1 MKLHGL
7 NGRLIKG
14 LNMTDSVGGPDYSQ
28 MAIYAKCGFQ
38 LIPLHKWDSKSSHK
52 GKERPDGKRPLHS
65 DWVKKAYGAKVV
77 AMAEAGGNNTGVRLT
92 PEQLVIDVDPRN
104 FPEGRDSFA
113 ELCRDV
119 GLDADAY
126 PRVETGSGG
135 LHVYMNKPADVST
148 LDSLEAYQGVEFKT
162 YGRQV
167 VAAGSRHPNGKLY
180 EWDLFAPELDSM
192 FMPNGKVGSAR
203 IPDRLLTLI
212 RRPAKSGSSSA
223 DGGEYDQERIG
234 KMLDGLDPT
243 EFKDQ
248 DLWLTLMMS
257 VHHASGG
264 SARDEFIEWST
275 RDPQYADD
283 GWIIGRRWDSLHRK
297 TDGPAR
303 TYRTLNKFLKDAGKE
318 DLIPTVSAA
327 QDFADDI
334 ELPGEEG
341 QIVLEDMEHE
351 ELGPLSRMNKR
362 YWAVTDGG
370 KFRIMEQIED
380 PALKRKMWIQYGKQD
395 FMDMLSNRRVEKMV
409 VNKKGE
415 QELKIVPISNAW
427 LEWGPRRSAM
437 GVVFD
442 PEKDHP
448 GWLNLWTGW
457 AVEPKAG
464 DWSLTQ
470 ELIRDVLCNGNE
482 EANDYVIKWIAYMV
496 QKPWEPP
503 GVAICFHGDKGTG
516 KSTLGHALVELA
528 GRHGLQTSSPKHL
541 TGNFNS
547 HLMDCVM
554 LFADEAVSP
563 GDKEAKNI
571 LKALIT
577 ERDMAY
583 EAKGK
588 DVKRGVNRV
597 HVMMASNDDRF
608 LDTGTADGERRYFV
622 SKVNNTRQG
631 DEVFFGA
638 LRRQLFEQGGLAA
651 MLHDLQLMDLKGW
664 TPRTSI
670 PNTEALVEQKLRNM
684 DPVQE
689 WWYEQLENQ
698 RLNVEPTRDGM
709 RWEDGPIKVYYQEV
723 QEDFRNWCA
732 QNSIRA
738 NAMNRGIERYFAAE
752 LKRICPDLN
761 PDAREVLPTDDGLR
775 ASEIKAIGTGNRA
788 RAYAIPSLQECR
800 EAFERV
806 VKGAVFSPIE

>member
-1 MKLHGL
+1 MTEKL
-7 NGRLIKG
+7 
-14 LNMTDSVGGPDYSQ
+14 GPDYSQ
-28 MAIYAKCGFQ
+28 MAVYAKAGFQ

-52 GKERPDGKRPLHS
+52 GKERPDGKRPIHS
-65 DWVKKAYGAKVV
+65 DWVKKAYGNKVI

-92 PEQLVIDVDPRN
+92 ASQLVIDVDPRN

-119 GLDADAY
+119 GLDPDAY

-135 LHVYMNKPADVST
+135 LHVYMTKPADVST
-148 LDSLEAYQGVEFKT
+148 LDSLEAYQGVEYKT

-180 EWDLFAPELDSM
+180 EWDVLSPPLESM
-192 FMPNGKVGSAR
+192 FIPNGTVGASR
-203 IPDRLLTLI
+203 VPERLLTLI
-212 RRPAKSGSSSA
+212 RRPARSASSTS
-223 DGGEYDQERIG
+223 DGGEYDQEQIG
-234 KMLDGLDPT
+234 KMLDVLDPGDFKEHT
-243 EFKDQ
+243 E
-248 DLWLTLMMS
+248 WVTIMMA

-264 SARDEFIEWST
+264 AARDEFIEWST
-275 RDPQYADD
+275 RDPDYADD

-297 TDGPAR
+297 TEGQAV
-303 TYRTLNKFLKDAGKE
+303 TFRTLHKYLRDKGKD
-318 DLIPTVSAA
+318 DLIPSIPAA

-341 QIVLEDMEHE
+341 VAAVEEFEHE
-351 ELGPLSRMNKR
+351 ALGPLSRMNKR

-380 PALKRKMWIQYGKQD
+380 PAMKRKMWVSYGKQD
-395 FMDMLSNRRVEKMV
+395 FQDMLSNRRVEKMV
-409 VNKKGE
+409 RNKKGE
-415 QELKIVPISNAW
+415 MELKIVPISGAW
-427 LEWGPRRSAM
+427 LEWGPRRSAI

-457 AVEPKAG
+457 AIEPKKG
-464 DWSLTQ
+464 DWSLTK
-470 ELIRDVLCNGNE
+470 ELIRDVLCDGNM
-482 EANDYVIKWIAYMV
+482 EAYDFVAKWMAFMI

-503 GVAICFHGDKGTG
+503 EVAICFHGDKGTG
-516 KSTLGHALVELA
+516 KSTLGQALVALA

-547 HLMDCVM
+547 HLMDIVM
-554 LFADEAVSP
+554 LFADEAVRP
-563 GDKEAKNI
+563 GDKDAVNT

-577 ERDMAY
+577 EKDMAY

-588 DVKRGVNRV
+588 DVKRGINRV

-622 SKVNNTRQG
+622 SKVNNSRQG
-631 DEVFFGA
+631 DQAFFGA
-638 LRRQLFEQGGLAA
+638 LKKQLYEEGGLAA
-651 MLHDLQLMDLKGW
+651 MLYDLQLMDLKGW
-664 TPRTSI
+664 EPRGNI
-670 PNTEALVEQKLRNM
+670 PNTDALVEQKLRNM

-698 RLNVEPTRDGM
+698 RLNVSPTRDEM
-709 RWEDGPIKVYYQEV
+709 KWDRGPVKLYYQEV

-732 QNSIRA
+732 QRQIRA
-738 NAMNRGIERYFAAE
+738 SSMNRGVERYFAAE
-752 LKRICPDLN
+752 LRRICPGMN
-761 PDAREVLPTDDGLR
+761 SNAFDALPEDGLR
-775 ASEIKAIGTGNRA
+775 AAEIKEVGTSGRA
-788 RAYAIPSLQECR
+788 RAYVIPSLTECR
-800 EAFERV
+800 EDFEKV
-806 VKGAVFSPIE
+806 VKGAVFTEIGALDS